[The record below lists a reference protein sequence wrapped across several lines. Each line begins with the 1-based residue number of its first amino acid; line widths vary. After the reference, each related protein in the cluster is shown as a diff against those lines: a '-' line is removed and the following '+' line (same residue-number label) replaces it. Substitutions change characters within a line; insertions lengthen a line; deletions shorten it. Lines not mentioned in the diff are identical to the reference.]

1 MTRSILPL
9 AGALLL
15 CAVSTLRAQSPTES
29 AHDLVKDVV
38 YNELQERR
46 QTSLWQYQV
55 DKRVGSQT
63 TIERE
68 VETISG
74 PVYRVLA
81 RQGKPLDPAAQKKE
95 TERLNNLVRNSGEQ
109 ARMKQD
115 HEAEEQHLQRLIGAM
130 PEAFIYTY
138 DGTADGNLRLS
149 FRPNPAYNPST
160 YETRVY
166 HALSGEIWIQP
177 QQKRLAKIDAHIVN
191 EIDFGY
197 GLLGRIEKGGSFQIA
212 REQVAENRWKT
223 SMLYVHISG
232 RIVFFKSI
240 NRDQDVK
247 RSAFKPLPSNTSV
260 QDAVAILSE
269 SLAPSLKP

>member
-9 AGALLL
+9 AGALLW

-46 QTSLWQYQV
+46 HVSLWQYQV

-95 TERLNNLVRNSGEQ
+95 TERLDNLLRNSAEQ

-115 HEAEEQHLQRLIGAM
+115 HEAEEQRLQRLIGAM

-149 FRPNPAYNPST
+149 FQPNPAYNPST

-166 HALSGEIWIQP
+166 HALSGEVWIQP
-177 QQKRLAKIDAHIVN
+177 QQKRLANSERDRLRLRPAGPDREGWQLPDRAPAGGREPLEDKHVVRSHLRAHC
-191 EIDFGY
+191 
-197 GLLGRIEKGGSFQIA
+197 LL
-212 REQVAENRWKT
+212 
-223 SMLYVHISG
+223 
-232 RIVFFKSI
+232 
-240 NRDQDVK
+240 
-247 RSAFKPLPSNTSV
+247 
-260 QDAVAILSE
+260 
-269 SLAPSLKP
+269 

>member
-1 MTRSILPL
+1 
-9 AGALLL
+9 
-15 CAVSTLRAQSPTES
+15 
-29 AHDLVKDVV
+29 
-38 YNELQERR
+38 
-46 QTSLWQYQV
+46 
-55 DKRVGSQT
+55 
-63 TIERE
+63 
-68 VETISG
+68 
-74 PVYRVLA
+74 
-81 RQGKPLDPAAQKKE
+81 
-95 TERLNNLVRNSGEQ
+95 
-109 ARMKQD
+109 MKQD
-115 HEAEEQHLQRLIGAM
+115 HEAEEQRLQRLIGAM

-149 FRPNPAYNPST
+149 FQPNPAYNPST

-212 REQVAENRWKT
+212 RQQVAENRWKT

-260 QDAVAILSE
+260 QDAVTILSE

>member
-15 CAVSTLRAQSPTES
+15 CAVSTLRAQNPAESP
-29 AHDLVKDVV
+29 HDLVKDVV

-46 QTSLWQYQV
+46 HVSLWQYQV

-95 TERLNNLVRNSGEQ
+95 TERLDNLLRNSAEQ

-115 HEAEEQHLQRLIGAM
+115 HEAEEQRLQRLIGAM

-149 FRPNPAYNPST
+149 FQPNPAYNPST

-166 HALSGEIWIQP
+166 HALSGEVWIQP

-212 REQVAENRWKT
+212 RQQVAENRWKT

-260 QDAVAILSE
+260 QDAVTILSE